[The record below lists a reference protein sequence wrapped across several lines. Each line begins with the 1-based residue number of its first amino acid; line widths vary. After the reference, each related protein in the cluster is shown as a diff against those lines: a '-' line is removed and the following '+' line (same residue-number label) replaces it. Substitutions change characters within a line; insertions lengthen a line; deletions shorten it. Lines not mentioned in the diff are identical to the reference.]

1 MKEKIQEVQNYF
13 KEKLLKGDFKIIE
26 REQYTYIVSIDEEY
40 KFSIWM
46 KNDAKNRKL
55 NTITH
60 LSFMMLDITDE
71 DAIEL
76 DSLLVNDYKQFL
88 VDELISKKESELET
102 LKQNLR

>member
-1 MKEKIQEVQNYF
+1 MKEIIQEVQSYF
-13 KEKLLKGDFKIIE
+13 KTKLLRGEFDIIE
-26 REQYTYIVSIDEEY
+26 RGQYTYIVSIDGEY
-40 KFSIWM
+40 NFSIWM
-46 KNDAKNRKL
+46 ENDAKNRKL
-55 NTITH
+55 NTFAH

-102 LKQNLR
+102 LKQNLK